1 MIDPVS
7 AFALA
12 TAAYN
17 AVKQG
22 IEVGRELHEVSG
34 ALGKFF
40 KASTDIKEAAE
51 HQAKPSIFKKIL
63 DKGSVEQEAL
73 DNLVRRRTIIKQEY
87 ELMMMIKMQYGE
99 YAYNE
104 MLEERRR
111 ISVERIKAEKLHRE
125 HKKQVVENIFMYSL
139 LAILLY
145 VFYLLITLAY
155 SLIQGT

>member
-40 KASTDIKEAAE
+40 KASSDIKEAAE
-51 HQAKPSIFKKIL
+51 QKSKPSIFKKLL

-73 DNLVRRRTIIKQEY
+73 DNLVRRRAIIKQEY
-87 ELMMMIKMQYGE
+87 ELMLMIKMQYGE
-99 YAYNE
+99 FAYQE
-104 MLEERRR
+104 MMEERRK
-111 ISVERIKAEKLHRE
+111 ISVDRVKAERLQKEHR
-125 HKKQVVENIFMYSL
+125 KNVIENMFLYSIL
-139 LAILLY
+139 VIVLYLLY
-145 VFYLLITLAY
+145 LLFGTVY
-155 SLIQGT
+155 SLI

>member
-22 IEVGRELHEVSG
+22 IEVGREMHEVSG

-40 KASTDIKEAAE
+40 KASAEIKEADE
-51 HQAKPSIFKKIL
+51 YKSKPSIFKKLL
-63 DKGSVEQEAL
+63 DKGSIEQEAL
-73 DNLVRRRTIIKQEY
+73 DNLVRRRTVIKQEY
-87 ELMMMIKMQYGE
+87 ELMMMIKMQYGD

-104 MLEERRR
+104 MMEERRK
-111 ISVERIKAEKLHRE
+111 ISVERIKAEKAQKEHERE
-125 HKKQVVENIFMYSL
+125 VVENIFMYSIL
-139 LAILLY
+139 TVLLY
-145 VFYLLITLAY
+145 LLYLLIVAVY
-155 SLIQGT
+155 SIM

>member
-22 IEVGRELHEVSG
+22 IEVGREMQDVSK
-34 ALGKFF
+34 ALGTFF

-51 HQAKPSIFKKIL
+51 QKSKPSIFRSIL
-63 DKGSVEQEAL
+63 DQGSVEQEAL

-87 ELMMMIKMQYGE
+87 ELMMLIKMRYGDA
-99 YAYNE
+99 AYNE

-111 ISVERIKAEKLHRE
+111 ISVERIKAEKAQIA
-125 HKKQVVENIFMYSL
+125 HKKQVIENIFMYSIL
-139 LAILLY
+139 VILLY
-145 VFYLLITLAY
+145 VFYLIIIAAY
-155 SLIQGT
+155 SLI